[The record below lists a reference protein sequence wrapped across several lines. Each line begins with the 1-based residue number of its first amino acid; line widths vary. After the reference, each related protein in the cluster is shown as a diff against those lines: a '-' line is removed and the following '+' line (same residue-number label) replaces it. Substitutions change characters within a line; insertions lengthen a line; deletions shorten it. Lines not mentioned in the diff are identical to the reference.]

1 MPGGGHGASY
11 SLISE
16 ATNNN
21 SGPPANQVRFKDLLW
36 GSHTC
41 VGQQGGVGQ
50 VQRPGGYTASYRAG
64 HSLLGRNWLQSLVLD
79 WAEINTLQHD
89 QLQVVLDR
97 HSAVFGSDL
106 GALKGL
112 EAKIAMPHP
121 GSARL
126 GPLHMPTGSW

>member
-1 MPGGGHGASY
+1 MWGRREVLVKYKDQVATLP
-11 SLISE
+11 LIIVK
-16 ATNNN
+16 
-21 SGPPANQVRFKDLLW
+21 GM
-36 GSHTC
+36 
-41 VGQQGGVGQ
+41 
-50 VQRPGGYTASYRAG
+50 G